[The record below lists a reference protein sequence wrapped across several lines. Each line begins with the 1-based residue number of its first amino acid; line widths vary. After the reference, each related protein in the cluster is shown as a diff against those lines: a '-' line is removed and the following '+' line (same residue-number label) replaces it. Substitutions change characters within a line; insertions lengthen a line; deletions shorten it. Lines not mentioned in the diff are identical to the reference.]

1 MKSNRAV
8 GSRRL
13 LRRAGAGSHRDAR
26 SENLFDHVN
35 WSSDANFTRTNSK
48 QSIQERVL
56 RVRRL
61 EAWER
66 PKIRRFFRSVI
77 FDAFERHVNE
87 RTVVRLERD
96 PQVELED
103 TVGALEHPVAAA
115 REYLAAKPVA
125 LERASEDR
133 KREAS
138 TVRSR
143 ADVLR
148 GRRAEP
154 KGHEGTR
161 THGVPPIGR
170 CGRDSNLRGN

>member
-1 MKSNRAV
+1 MKSNRGV

-26 SENLFDHVN
+26 SENFFDHVN
-35 WSSDANFTRTNSK
+35 WSSGANFTRTNSK
-48 QSIQERVL
+48 ESIQERVP
-56 RVRRL
+56 RVGRL

-66 PKIRRFFRSVI
+66 PKIRRFLRSVV

-87 RTVVRLERD
+87 RTVGRLERD
-96 PQVELED
+96 PQVELKD
-103 TVGALEHPVAAA
+103 PVGALEHPIAAA
-115 REYLAAKPVA
+115 REYLAAKPVT
-125 LERASEDR
+125 LERASDDR

-138 TVRSR
+138 TVRPC
-143 ADVLR
+143 AHVLR

-161 THGVPPIGR
+161 TH
-170 CGRDSNLRGN
+170 